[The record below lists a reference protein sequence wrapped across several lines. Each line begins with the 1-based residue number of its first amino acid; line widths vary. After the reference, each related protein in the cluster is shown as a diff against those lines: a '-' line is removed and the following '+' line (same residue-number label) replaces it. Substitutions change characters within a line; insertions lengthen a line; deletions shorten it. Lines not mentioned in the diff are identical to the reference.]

1 MLNISE
7 GDVVMKRSGSI
18 FAILGLIMLLVLV
31 AVAIPVEA
39 DDHIPP
45 HPHMLLQKVEIVF
58 DENGPHLAGFKR
70 CVDLASNQALPLNAH
85 HEHIHTG
92 TTGISFGGDFESGHV
107 VFPGAPLTEIANCG
121 ELVELISGD

>member
-1 MLNISE
+1 
-7 GDVVMKRSGSI
+7 MKRSGSI

-92 TTGISFGGDFESGHV
+92 TTGVSFYGDGESGHV
-107 VFPGAPLTEIANCG
+107 VFPGAPLTPFENCEQLLAVLPLPLG
-121 ELVELISGD
+121 P

>member
-1 MLNISE
+1 
-7 GDVVMKRSGSI
+7 MKRSGSI

-39 DDHIPP
+39 DNHIEIEP

-58 DENGPHLAGFKR
+58 GENGPQLAGFKR

-92 TTGISFGGDFESGHV
+92 TTGVSFGGGESGHV
-107 VFPGAPLTEIANCG
+107 VVPAAPLLPFWNNC
-121 ELVELISGD
+121 EDLLASLPFSFPSGD